1 MFLFLFSGAGFVHAC
16 HLEGGC
22 EIGNTFTRNLQ
33 KEALPVHAELVD
45 SEEVSLPGGS
55 WTSVDCSF
63 MFLPPQGFTALTEEG
78 RRSRQ
83 VEEQRSKV
91 DK

>member
-1 MFLFLFSGAGFVHAC
+1 M
-16 HLEGGC
+16 
-22 EIGNTFTRNLQ
+22 
-33 KEALPVHAELVD
+33 HAELVD